1 MKKKKGG
8 CLPIILIL
16 IVLGA
21 IGSIF
26 DRGDSTKETTVRAT
40 PAISTTAVASSPKP
54 TPTPTSEPEK
64 TDDLTSP
71 PAGSFLEL
79 LFIDVDQGD
88 ASLVIC
94 DGHAMLIDGGTSNQS
109 SKIYTILKD
118 RNITHLDY
126 IVASH
131 EHSDHVG
138 GLSGA
143 LNYATVS
150 TALSPV
156 DSGDNE
162 AFKDFLNYLGK
173 QGVSITIPHP
183 GDKFT
188 LGSASFEICG
198 PINHSSEPNNNS
210 IVLRLDYG
218 SFSALFTG
226 DAERPEEQDI
236 LGTNHRIKSTVLK
249 VGHHGSSDST
259 GYQWLYEVEPEIA
272 VISCGTNNIYGFP
285 TEETLSRLRDSGTT
299 VLRTDIQGDIDIT
312 VAPNGTYGFL
322 TARNLDA
329 DTLVPGGTSSS
340 TPVPAQATPQP
351 NDTSS
356 GTDRAVGTTY
366 ILNTNT
372 GKFHYPSCS
381 SVNQMNDSNKQE
393 FTGTRDEAIS
403 MGYSP
408 CGRCHP

>member
-40 PAISTTAVASSPKP
+40 PAISTTAVASTPKP

-64 TDDLTSP
+64 TDDLASP

-173 QGVSITIPHP
+173 QGVSITIPRP

-198 PINHSSEPNNNS
+198 PINHSAEPNNNS